1 MEHYNH
7 LTFKDDRGSY
17 TPISTTVLG
26 DKWDQCSISIN
37 NEPYTF
43 RGLHYQD
50 NPRQTKYVKVVQGS
64 IVDFM
69 VDLNTKE
76 VEYLI
81 MKDTDAV
88 RIPNNK
94 AHGFLTLE
102 PNTIVVYLVEGD
114 YSPESEHSI
123 PWNTISEIEKVVLA
137 HSAYN
142 EIITSDKDKI
152 GK

>member
-1 MEHYNH
+1 
-7 LTFKDDRGSY
+7 
-17 TPISTTVLG
+17 
-26 DKWDQCSISIN
+26 
-37 NEPYTF
+37 
-43 RGLHYQD
+43 
-50 NPRQTKYVKVVQGS
+50 
-64 IVDFM
+64 M

-76 VEYLI
+76 VEYLV

-123 PWNTISEIEKVVLA
+123 PWNTIPEIEKVVLA

-142 EIITSDKDKI
+142 KIITSDKDKI